1 MHHDTGILLR
11 CCIAALALAA
21 GPVAAQS
28 LSKLDQDRG
37 RTMLAQVRSDV
48 EKHYYDPTFRGLD
61 LAARFS
67 AADQRI
73 RQASTI
79 EEIFASVAQVVLEL
93 NDSHTYF
100 VPPALT
106 VQVKY
111 GWQMQMVG
119 DSCFVTQVTQGSD
132 AAGQGL
138 RAGDVVISVNG
149 QSPTRKTLWKLL
161 YLYHLLRPQPGLRV
175 LVRSPGEEPRQI
187 DIAAKVRQ
195 TSRVIDLTGADGGT
209 DLWILIREAEK
220 EAREQWALYN
230 EIGET
235 VLTWKLAVFDDYD
248 RSVEAGIKRAR
259 GRQALILDLRGNGGG
274 DESALLALV
283 GSFFKTD
290 VAIGNLRRRSGAEP
304 LKAKGSGDKAYLG
317 KLVVLVDS
325 ESGSASEVFARTIQI
340 TRRGTVIGDRTA
352 GAVMRSRT
360 FGHLAG
366 QERAIYYATS
376 VADATVTLSDGGTLE
391 GEGVTPDELL
401 LPSSQDITA
410 GRDPVLS
417 RAAALVG
424 VAITAEE
431 AGRLTRQP

>member
-1 MHHDTGILLR
+1 
-11 CCIAALALAA
+11 
-21 GPVAAQS
+21 
-28 LSKLDQDRG
+28 
-37 RTMLAQVRSDV
+37 MLAQVRSDV
-48 EKHYYDPTFRGLD
+48 EKHYYDPTFRGLN
-61 LAARFS
+61 LAARFG

-119 DSCFVTQVTQGSD
+119 DTCFVTQVTQGSD

-175 LVRSPGEEPRQI
+175 MVRSPGEEPRQI

-220 EAREQWALYN
+220 EAREQRALYN

-248 RSVEAGIKRAR
+248 RSVETGLKRAR

-274 DESALLALV
+274 DERALLHLSEASSKQTCPLATCGV
-283 GSFFKTD
+283 DQELNPSRQRGGETRHTLANWWCLST
-290 VAIGNLRRRSGAEP
+290 ANPAPRR
-304 LKAKGSGDKAYLG
+304 KY
-317 KLVVLVDS
+317 
-325 ESGSASEVFARTIQI
+325 
-340 TRRGTVIGDRTA
+340 
-352 GAVMRSRT
+352 SR
-360 FGHLAG
+360 A
-366 QERAIYYATS
+366 
-376 VADATVTLSDGGTLE
+376 
-391 GEGVTPDELL
+391 
-401 LPSSQDITA
+401 
-410 GRDPVLS
+410 LS
-417 RAAALVG
+417 RSPGAARLSE
-424 VAITAEE
+424 T
-431 AGRLTRQP
+431 GRLAL